1 MKKMIRFRAL
11 LRENIRMNSAFPMRL
26 RNIYNRLHNRLD
38 FNFCNKTL
46 TQIRSGVKLELNFV
60 KKFNSCKKPE
70 NYLNLLSIEFIIH

>member
-1 MKKMIRFRAL
+1 
-11 LRENIRMNSAFPMRL
+11 MNSAFPMRL

-60 KKFNSCKKPE
+60 KKFKLLIILTTHAKKPE

>member
-26 RNIYNRLHNRLD
+26 RNIYDRLHNRLH

-60 KKFNSCKKPE
+60 KKFK
-70 NYLNLLSIEFIIH
+70 LLIILTTHAKNQKII